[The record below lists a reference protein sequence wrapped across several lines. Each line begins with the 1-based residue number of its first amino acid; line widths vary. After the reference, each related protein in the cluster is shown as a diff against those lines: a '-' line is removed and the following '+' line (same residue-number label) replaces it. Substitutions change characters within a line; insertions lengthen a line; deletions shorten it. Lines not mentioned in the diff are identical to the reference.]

1 MSLQDSTYIP
11 IYGTLPVM
19 PILRILRL
27 CQTNAL
33 MVDMYIDCLSNLH
46 RTHATSERKLR
57 SVSIIVSLSV
67 DSVLHHYF
75 SFIGIESFL
84 SCNHPNYTWNIW
96 KDVYLLLLF
105 LFLFLYFS
113 CSFLWFSLFSSL
125 FIGYFSL
132 LRGLSFFMFGFLFN
146 SVFFYIALFGNALS
160 EKYNVKI

>member
-1 MSLQDSTYIP
+1 MSFQDSTYIP

-84 SCNHPNYTWNIW
+84 SCNHPNYL
-96 KDVYLLLLF
+96 KYLKGRVPASSLSLPLL
-105 LFLFLYFS
+105 
-113 CSFLWFSLFSSL
+113 FSLFFPVVFSFFQHFHWLFFSSPRA
-125 FIGYFSL
+125 F
-132 LRGLSFFMFGFLFN
+132 FFMFGFLFN
-146 SVFFYIALFGNALS
+146 SVFFYITLFGNALS